1 MVYKRFFTYWLSLTA
16 AISLGFA
23 TSVFANES
31 KIETGTAENSAA
43 HEVSN
48 EHKDAKI
55 STVGSTQGHEGA
67 GEDSED
73 KMDISAMAMEHI
85 SDAYEWHL
93 YTKENGEHVSI
104 PLPVILLADGKLDIF
119 SSAEF
124 HHGHMMGMAEGVDS
138 GMAVQMMDHQLGG
151 SEAHSELG
159 IHLID
164 RNGRAYFVK
173 ENKLYSA
180 DMAKLQAGQMVMAV
194 RPTDFSITKNVAAM
208 MISTFLLVAIFI
220 SVAGAYKKRE
230 GKAPKGFQAV
240 VEPLIVFIKDEVVH
254 PNIGHKYMK
263 YMPYLLTAFFFIFIN
278 NLLGL
283 LPTAANVTGNI
294 AVTMT
299 LAVATFLVTN
309 FSGSKDYWKHV
320 FNTPGV
326 PWWLKFLVPIMPIVE
341 IIGLFTKPFALMIRL
356 FANMTAGH
364 IVIMAFIGLI
374 FIFKTLLV
382 APVSIFFGLFITS
395 LEFLV
400 AFLQAYIFTFLSALF
415 IGQAVATHDDHH

>member
-1 MVYKRFFTYWLSLTA
+1 MVYKRFFTYWLSLTT

-23 TSVFANES
+23 ASVFANEPQTGHGKAADSAVDHTASTHETS
-31 KIETGTAENSAA
+31 KVSTSPSSEKHNESEA
-43 HEVSN
+43 HE
-48 EHKDAKI
+48 EE
-55 STVGSTQGHEGA
+55 T
-67 GEDSED
+67 
-73 KMDISAMAMEHI
+73 MDVSAMAMEHI

-124 HHGHMMGMAEGVDS
+124 HHSHMMGMAEGVDS
-138 GMAVQMMDHQLGG
+138 GMSVQMMDHQVGG
-151 SEAHSELG
+151 TEAHSELG

-194 RPTDFSITKNVAAM
+194 RPIDFSISKNVAAM
-208 MISTFLLVAIFI
+208 MISSILLVVIFI

-230 GKAPKGFQAV
+230 GKAPKGFQAI

-254 PNIGHKYMK
+254 PNIGHKYMR

-309 FSGSKDYWKHV
+309 FSGSKDYWAHV

-326 PWWLKFLVPIMPIVE
+326 PWWLKFLVPIMPLVE

-364 IVIMAFIGLI
+364 IVIMAFVGLI